1 MERHRARGHMSSCAH
16 RGVVGPTALSLAM
29 RRTFWLTA
37 ALIACAACGNGGSP
51 SDAPAAAVFGLD
63 TRPANA
69 TCLAKPRPV
78 LDTGVALQR
87 QWAGITFAQPIYML
101 QAPGDADQ
109 WYVVQ
114 RGGVVRALPTA
125 ATTDAQ
131 VRDFA
136 SVTVNAAGEGGLL
149 SMAFHPQW
157 PAKREAFLSYTRTPT
172 GSDPAPICPGHTT
185 AVLTSVIARLQ
196 STNNGASLDG
206 APDEVLTIGQP
217 FTNHK
222 GGTTRFGPDGY
233 LYFGLGDGGD
243 GDDTCGS
250 GQNLGTLLG
259 KLLRIDIDAPAGT
272 YKIPTDNPF
281 VGTANA
287 RPEIWTWGHRNPFRW
302 SFDQATGDLWVGDVG
317 QSSWEEIDRV
327 VKGGNYGWRL
337 CEGLHKR
344 GSTTELCNTPG
355 LLDPVVEHPRNEAR
369 SITGGN
375 VYRGAAMP
383 SLVGTYIYGDF
394 ETGTIWALLYDA
406 NNKPV
411 PTVIASVGAETLVAF
426 GQGND
431 GEMYTVQIS
440 GVISKLVPSAPRPP
454 DSFPTL
460 LSQTGCVA
468 PQDPTKPADGL
479 IPYDV
484 NSPLWSDGADKARYF
499 AIPDGTTIAITADQ
513 DWDLPIG
520 SVAMKTF
527 SVAGKPIETRLFMR
541 HDDGGWA
548 GYTYEW
554 NADGTDATLLPA
566 GKVKALD
573 GNAAWAYPS
582 RSQCIQCHSV
592 ATGGTIG
599 LETAQLNRD
608 LVYPATNRQANQ
620 LATLDHIGM
629 FSAPLAQAAADA
641 PRLSVPSGAD
651 PIEAR
656 ARSYLHANCAHCHRP
671 NGGGQGT
678 MDLRYQQSLADTK
691 TCNAINTQGPVGSA
705 SQLITPGLPSSSI
718 LSVRLHATDSK
729 RMPPVAVS
737 VADPLG
743 SQVIDDWISSLTACP

>member
-1 MERHRARGHMSSCAH
+1 MRSS
-16 RGVVGPTALSLAM
+16 S
-29 RRTFWLTA
+29 WLMA
-37 ALIACAACGNGGSP
+37 PVIAWAGCGGGNPPPGSP
-51 SDAPAAAVFGLD
+51 DAPGPPPITAEFGLD
-63 TRPANA
+63 TRPANP
-69 TCLAKPRPV
+69 TCLAQQRPV

-87 QWAGITFAQPIYML
+87 QWAGVAFDQPIYML
-101 QAPGDADQ
+101 QAPGDADP

-114 RGGVVRALPTA
+114 RGGKVRALSTS

-131 VRDFA
+131 VREFA

-157 PAKREAFLSYTRTPT
+157 PATREAYLSYTRTPKIS
-172 GSDPAPICPGHTT
+172 GDPAPICPNHTT
-185 AVLTSVIARLQ
+185 AVLTSVVARLQ
-196 STNNGASLDG
+196 STNNGVSLNG
-206 APDEVLTIGQP
+206 TPDEILTVGQP

-222 GGTTRFGPDGY
+222 GGTIRFGPDHF

-250 GQNLGTLLG
+250 GQNLATLLG
-259 KLLRIDIDAPAGT
+259 KILRIDIDAPAGA
-272 YKIPTDNPF
+272 YKIPADNPF
-281 VGTANA
+281 VDTANA
-287 RPEIWTWGHRNPFRW
+287 KKEIWTWGHRNPFRW
-302 SFDQATGDLWVGDVG
+302 SFDQASGDLWVGDVG
-317 QSSWEEIDRV
+317 QGTWEEIDRV

-337 CEGLHKR
+337 CEGFHKR
-344 GSTTELCNTPG
+344 GNTTDLCNTPG
-355 LLDPVVEHPRNEAR
+355 LLDPIVEHPRNEAR

-375 VYRGAAMP
+375 VYRGTAMP

-431 GEMYTVQIS
+431 GEMYTVQIT
-440 GVISKLVPSAPRPP
+440 GTISKLVPSAPKPP

-460 LSQTGCVA
+460 LSQTGCVD
-468 PQDPTKPADGL
+468 PQNPTQPASGL

-499 AIPDGTTIAITADQ
+499 AIPDGTTITITADQ

-527 SVAGKPIETRLFMR
+527 SVGGKRIETRLFMR
-541 HDDGGWA
+541 HDDGGWG

-554 NADGTDATLLPA
+554 NDDGNDATLLPA
-566 GKVKALD
+566 GKVKPLD

-582 RSQCIQCHSV
+582 RSQCIQCHSI

-608 LVYPATNRQANQ
+608 EIYPATNRQANQ

-629 FSAPLAQAAADA
+629 FSAPLGQAPAEA
-641 PRLSVPSGAD
+641 PRLAVPSGSD

-678 MDLRYQQSLADTK
+678 MDLRYQQSLASTR
-691 TCNAINTQGPVGSA
+691 TCNAVNTQGPVGTA
-705 SQLITPGLPSSSI
+705 TQLITPGMPSASI
-718 LSVRLHATDSK
+718 LSVRQHATDSK

-737 VADPLG
+737 VADPVG
-743 SQVIDDWISSLTACP
+743 SHVIDDWIGSLTACP